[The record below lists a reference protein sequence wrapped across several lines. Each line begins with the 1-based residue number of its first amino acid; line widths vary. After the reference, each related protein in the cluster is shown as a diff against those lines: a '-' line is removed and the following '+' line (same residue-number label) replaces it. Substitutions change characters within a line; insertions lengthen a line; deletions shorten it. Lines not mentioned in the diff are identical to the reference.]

1 MSRSSTRFR
10 TILPTSGR
18 AALGATIA
26 GGVLSGLTAAP
37 ERVGRLFRRRF
48 PTVAVTG
55 MTGVGK
61 TQLADRLSRRTSGDG
76 VGEVGSAVMER
87 RTRRSRRLQ
96 GFRFLVVPGDN
107 AATRLSALD
116 EVFHDEPVD
125 GVIHV
130 VANGHAT
137 PRRVAGTTGLA
148 TATRE
153 EQLAA
158 ELEDWAITSHRIASM
173 AVRRDKPVWL
183 VIAVT
188 KTDLYADELD
198 DVVRYYSRGVAR
210 RSATRSTSCGR
221 SPAARSSR
229 STCSRCR
236 ARAATAPRPSRPRRP
251 ARWWTPWRSGWPSS
265 AATSDLGTRPD
276 RAVPGCVG
284 SDRSVEQR
292 PSYDARPLPRGPR
305 MSESSTSS
313 PGRALVVGATGIVG
327 QSVARRLVDEGWET
341 YGLSRSGTTPHPD
354 VRPVRADLGDP
365 AGPGRGARGRGAGLR
380 GDHRVDPDGDRGGEH
395 PGQRRSRPRPA
406 GGAVA
411 GRVGASTSR

>member
-1 MSRSSTRFR
+1 MPRTPTGLR

-26 GGVLSGLTAAP
+26 GGVLSGLASAP

-61 TQLADRLSRRTSGDG
+61 TQLADRLARRTSGDG
-76 VGEVGSAVMER
+76 VAEVGSAVMER
-87 RTRRSRRLQ
+87 RTRRSPRLQ

-107 AATRLSALD
+107 AATRLGALD

-137 PRRVAGTTGLA
+137 PRRTAGTTGTA

-173 AVRRDKPVWL
+173 AVRRDKPDWL

-198 DVVRYYSRGVAR
+198 DVVRYYSPG
-210 RSATRSTSCGR
+210 SG
-221 SPAARSSR
+221 SPF
-229 STCSRCR
+229 
-236 ARAATAPRPSRPRRP
+236 
-251 ARWWTPWRSGWPSS
+251 G
-265 AATSDLGTRPD
+265 DKIDEL
-276 RAVPGCVG
+276 
-284 SDRSVEQR
+284 
-292 PSYDARPLPRGPR
+292 
-305 MSESSTSS
+305 
-313 PGRALVVGATGIVG
+313 RAL
-327 QSVARRLVDEGWET
+327 
-341 YGLSRSGTTPHPD
+341 
-354 VRPVRADLGDP
+354 
-365 AGPGRGARGRGAGLR
+365 
-380 GDHRVDPDGDRGGEH
+380 
-395 PGQRRSRPRPA
+395 A
-406 GGAVA
+406 GGAKLSVDVLPVSSQGGDRKSA
-411 GRVGASTSR
+411 LPAKKASAMVDTLAARLAQLSGHV